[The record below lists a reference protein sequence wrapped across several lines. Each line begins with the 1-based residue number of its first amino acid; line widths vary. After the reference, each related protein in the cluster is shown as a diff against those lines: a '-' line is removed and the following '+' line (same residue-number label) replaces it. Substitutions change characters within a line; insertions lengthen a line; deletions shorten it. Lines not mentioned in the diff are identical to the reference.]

1 MVAGAIGTK
10 TVWAID
16 ASHTVA
22 EFGIK
27 HMMVSTTKG
36 RFADVQG
43 TIELD
48 EADIANSSV
57 RVEIDVASI
66 DTHDEKRDAHLRS
79 PDFFDAENH
88 PKITFVSTKIEPEK
102 GDRFRVM
109 GDLTIRGT
117 TRPVVLDAEFGGRG
131 TTPWGSEVIAY
142 TASTQISRK
151 DFGLTWNV
159 GLEAGGVLVGDTV
172 KISLEVEAIKQG

>member
-131 TTPWGSEVIAY
+131 TTP
-142 TASTQISRK
+142 TQISRK